1 MDNHRQAHAQG
12 YVECVQLLIEGGVDP
27 ELRDYSGRT
36 AYDLAVN
43 KKHWH
48 IASLLKPDTV
58 EVIHPLATSHLG

>member
-1 MDNHRQAHAQG
+1 M
-12 YVECVQLLIEGGVDP
+12 ECVQLLIEGGVDP

-48 IASLLKPDTV
+48 IASLLKPDIV
-58 EVIHPLATSHLG
+58 EVVHPL